1 MYEFGKI
8 VLVEFPF
15 TDWSYTKLRPAL
27 IISKK
32 PMGRDVMVAFI
43 TSSGKGQVKNG
54 LKLDGNNSTG
64 LKAPSLV
71 RFDKIATLDKKIIKG
86 ELGEVKPAAL
96 AGNRKA
102 FLSVFGF

>member
-15 TDWSYTKLRPAL
+15 TDLTDRKLRPAL

-32 PMGRDVMVAFI
+32 PMGRDVIVAFI
-43 TSSGKGQVKNG
+43 TSRTKGQARFG
-54 LKLDGNNSTG
+54 FKLNGNNATG
-64 LKAPSLV
+64 LKATSMV
-71 RFDKIATLDKKIIKG
+71 RFDKIATLDKKIIRG
-86 ELGEVKPAAL
+86 ELGEVRPESL
-96 AGNRKA
+96 SGSRRV

>member
-15 TDWSYTKLRPAL
+15 TDWSYKKLRPAL

-43 TSSGKGQVKNG
+43 TCSGKGQGKKG
-54 LKLDGNNSTG
+54 LKLDGKKLHRPEGPFTG
-64 LKAPSLV
+64 
-71 RFDKIATLDKKIIKG
+71 
-86 ELGEVKPAAL
+86 AL
-96 AGNRKA
+96 
-102 FLSVFGF
+102 